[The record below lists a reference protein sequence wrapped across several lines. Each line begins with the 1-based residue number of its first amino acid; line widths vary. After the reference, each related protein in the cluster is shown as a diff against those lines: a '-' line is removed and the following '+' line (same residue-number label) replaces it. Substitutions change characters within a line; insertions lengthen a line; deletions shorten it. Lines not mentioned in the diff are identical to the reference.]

1 MITSIQKINFSDIRV
16 YANIKPFCIHI
27 RRLLDTKMDTFTSY
41 STGHHRQ
48 PTHGDH
54 GCASIDAFTSFSA
67 DYGVQHV
74 DALPAGPRARLDG
87 SALAVLAL
95 AIVGLPG
102 LALALEKLA

>member
-1 MITSIQKINFSDIRV
+1 
-16 YANIKPFCIHI
+16 
-27 RRLLDTKMDTFTSY
+27 MDAFTSY
-41 STGHHRQ
+41 STEYQRQ
-48 PTHGDH
+48 PTHSGN
-54 GCASIDAFTSFSA
+54 GSASIDAFTSFSA

-74 DALPAGPRARLDG
+74 DALPAGQGARLDG